1 MSSTKKNVRAAVTNK
16 TSGITPTSA
25 GFLFAIGSAALFAI
39 RPIFVKLVYAQGIDS
54 TTLIAFRMLFSA
66 PFYLVMLYLLLRDP
80 EKKAKLN
87 RKLVLAT
94 CAVGFAGYYL
104 ASYLDLLGLQYVS
117 AQLGRMILYVYP
129 TFVVLLGA
137 AFFKQ
142 KITWRIVMPLT
153 LTYLG
158 VAIIF
163 GHDLRTFGSDV
174 VKGALFILASGFS
187 FSLYLLYGKNLITQ
201 IGSRMFTCIA
211 LLAASAGIFVHYALT
226 RSLSAPVV
234 TTPGLL
240 WILFIAVFCTV
251 IPTFFTTSAV
261 ARIGAERTGIVS
273 MIGPAFTSTFAVLI
287 ISEQFTIYHASGIV
301 LTVLGVWTLRK
312 TSER

>member
-1 MSSTKKNVRAAVTNK
+1 MTKA
-16 TSGITPTSA
+16 SGISATTA

-39 RPIFVKLVYAQGIDS
+39 RPIFVKLVYAEGIDS

-66 PFYLVMLYLLLRDP
+66 PFYLVMLYILLRDP
-80 EKKAKLN
+80 KKKAKLSA
-87 RKLVLAT
+87 KLIAMT
-94 CAVGFAGYYL
+94 CTVGLAGYYL

-117 AQLGRMILYVYP
+117 AQLGRMILYIYP

-137 AFFKQ
+137 AFFGE
-142 KITWRIVMPLT
+142 KITWRILIPLA

-158 VAIIF
+158 VAVIF
-163 GHDLRTFGSDV
+163 GHDLKEFGNDV
-174 VKGALFILASGFS
+174 VKGGLFILASGFS
-187 FSLYLLYGKNLITQ
+187 FSFYLLFGKGLISE

-211 LLAASAGIFVHYALT
+211 LLAASAGIFVHYAVT
-226 RSLSAPVV
+226 RSLSAPEV
-234 TTPGLL
+234 TSTGLL

-287 ISEQFTIYHASGIV
+287 ISEQFTEYHAIGIV

-312 TSER
+312 TSKN